1 MTKRDLDPDILAR
14 RIKQSSPGMSS
25 EQARRISEDSCRRV
39 DAEKRS
45 GPPSST
51 TTPKEQKQ

>member
-14 RIKQSSPGMSS
+14 RIKQSSPHLTS

-39 DAEKRS
+39 DTEKRD
-45 GPPSST
+45 GPRST
-51 TTPKEQKQ
+51 STTPKEQKQ